1 MRKNLLI
8 LIIIFLA
15 IISTITVLY
24 QSKTEKESKIPREGT
39 KEEAGLDK
47 EEELIQNKEID
58 GPNWQWVNNQKKL
71 YQLSSVDINSILKEL
86 QKRFLNKDEKL
97 KALSILRL
105 GTPYQF
111 GCLGEESGRD
121 KDPLFRL
128 DVTDCTVFVLT
139 NVALLHAENLTEARE
154 MMRSLNYRL
163 KENEEEYKTSF
174 ENRLH
179 FTSDRNMTSLYF
191 QDVTEQIAG
200 SDKIKEKKVIL
211 NKIKPDG
218 KRLIDII
225 WEKEIIIKYIPN
237 EYITKKL
244 LSSLPKAVGIA
255 FIKEGDEEIG
265 LDVRHEGFLF
275 SGEFLFHAT
284 SAQGE
289 VMVVDFFEYYFEKEG
304 YYKFDGIILFDVK

>member
-1 MRKNLLI
+1 MI
-8 LIIIFLA
+8 ASIIFLA

-39 KEEAGLDK
+39 KEEAGPDK
-47 EEELIQNKEID
+47 EEELIQNKKID
-58 GPNWQWVNNQKKL
+58 GSNWQWVNNQKKL
-71 YQLSSVDINSILKEL
+71 YQLSSVEINSILKEL

-128 DVTDCTVFVLT
+128 DLTDCTGFVLT

-179 FTSDRNMTSLYF
+179 FTADRNMTSLYF

-200 SDKIKEKKVIL
+200 FDKIKEKKVIL

-218 KRLIDII
+218 ERLIDIV

-237 EYITKKL
+237 EYITKEL

-275 SGEFLFHAT
+275 SSEFLFHAT

-289 VMVVDFFEYYFEKEG
+289 VMTVDFFKYYFDKEG
-304 YYKFDGIILFDVK
+304 DPKFNGIILFDVR